1 MKQEER
7 NKISTAHIMEC
18 AISQYAAS
26 GCKDISVNELCRT
39 GNISKGSF
47 TTTIHQRK
55 IFSTAQSNTP

>member
-7 NKISTAHIMEC
+7 NKISTADIMEC

-39 GNISKGSF
+39 GNISKGKLY
-47 TTTIHQRK
+47 HHY
-55 IFSTAQSNTP
+55 